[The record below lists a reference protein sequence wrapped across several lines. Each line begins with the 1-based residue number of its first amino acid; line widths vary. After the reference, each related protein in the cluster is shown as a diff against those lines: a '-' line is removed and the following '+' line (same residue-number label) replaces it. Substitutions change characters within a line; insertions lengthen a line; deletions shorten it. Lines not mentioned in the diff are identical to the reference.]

1 MDNKHEIAMAQ
12 HWHGKAIH
20 SRAKTVKTYREYAK
34 QADAWATKALIKA
47 NSTERKDA
55 MRMTRQDNAVEVF
68 LCLFAVGLFL
78 TIATMGV
85 GQTVATIISY
95 CGAGVFALIAVAY
108 TWQEQRYRKT
118 YQQQLNARLDGIM
131 DGVDMMPLEDS
142 NKEGGLD
149 VTV

>member
-1 MDNKHEIAMAQ
+1 MNNQHEIALIQ
-12 HWHGKAIH
+12 HWNGKAIH
-20 SRAKTVKTYREYAK
+20 SRAKTVKTYRAYAK

-55 MRMTRQDNAVEVF
+55 MRMTRKDNAVEVF

-78 TIATMGV
+78 TVATMSV
-85 GQTVATIISY
+85 EQTVATITSY

-118 YQQQLNARLDGIM
+118 YQQHLNARLDEVVG
-131 DGVDMMPLEDS
+131 
-142 NKEGGLD
+142 GGLD
-149 VTV
+149 VTL

>member
-20 SRAKTVKTYREYAK
+20 SKSKAVNYYKACAEE
-34 QADAWATKALIKA
+34 ADAWATKALIKA

>member
-1 MDNKHEIAMAQ
+1 MNNQHEIAMVRNSL
-12 HWHGKAIH
+12 GKAIN
-20 SRAKTVKTYREYAK
+20 SRAKAVKTYRKYA
-34 QADAWATKALIKA
+34 QDADAWATQALTKA
-47 NSTERKDA
+47 NTTEHKEA
-55 MRMTRQDNAVEVF
+55 MRMTRKDNAVEVF

-85 GQTVATIISY
+85 GQTVATITSY

-118 YQQQLNARLDGIM
+118 YQQHLNARLDE
-131 DGVDMMPLEDS
+131 VV
-142 NKEGGLD
+142 KGGLD